1 MKVGTLLLIVRKYY
15 EQSYTNK
22 LYNLDET
29 VQIPRNT
36 KPTNTVMKKEK
47 I

>member
-1 MKVGTLLLIVRKYY
+1 MKVGTLIIREYY

-29 VQIPRNT
+29 VQISRNT
-36 KPTNTVMKKEK
+36 KPTNTVMKK
-47 I
+47 

>member
-1 MKVGTLLLIVRKYY
+1 MKVGTLTIREYY

-29 VQIPRNT
+29 VQISRNT
-36 KPTNTVMKKEK
+36 KPTNTVMKK
-47 I
+47 